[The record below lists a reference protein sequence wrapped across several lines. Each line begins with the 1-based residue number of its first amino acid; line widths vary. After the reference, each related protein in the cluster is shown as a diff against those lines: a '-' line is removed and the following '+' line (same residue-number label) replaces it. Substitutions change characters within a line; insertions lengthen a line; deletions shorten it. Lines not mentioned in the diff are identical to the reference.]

1 MHIGGIRAKRVTVGS
16 SQRNTVLLILPNLLA
31 RPAIPGVPFGTCS
44 CSRGAGRKASTRVDT
59 VADDTHQVMFDSG
72 PVQ

>member
-1 MHIGGIRAKRVTVGS
+1 
-16 SQRNTVLLILPNLLA
+16 VLLILPNLLA

-44 CSRGAGRKASTRVDT
+44 CSRGAGRKTRRH
-59 VADDTHQVMFDSG
+59 VADDPHQVMFDSG